1 MTRCALGSAEL
12 DVCLQLDNHVVKSSA
27 QVIYGGRAALEPL
40 QVQIQPKPDMIDA
53 QVSQLL
59 KIRCEVRNPLR
70 VRYGLT
76 RSTGAPRLEQGH
88 KMPLNFGQ
96 RNFIAVRDNK
106 ADGSIIAFH
115 NKVSVK
121 VLVRTCQ
128 SIPYMMRTKSD
139 LQWFKIRFNLGI
151 TCRQSDGKEGGE

>member
-1 MTRCALGSAEL
+1 M
-12 DVCLQLDNHVVKSSA
+12 
-27 QVIYGGRAALEPL
+27 EPL

-59 KIRCEVRNPLR
+59 EIRFEVRNPLR

-76 RSTGAPRLEQGH
+76 RSTGVPRLKQGH

-96 RNFIAVRDNK
+96 RNLIAVRDNK

-121 VLVRTCQ
+121 VLGRTCQ

-139 LQWFKIRFNLGI
+139 LQRFKIRFNLGI
-151 TCRQSDGKEGGE
+151 TCLQSDEKEG